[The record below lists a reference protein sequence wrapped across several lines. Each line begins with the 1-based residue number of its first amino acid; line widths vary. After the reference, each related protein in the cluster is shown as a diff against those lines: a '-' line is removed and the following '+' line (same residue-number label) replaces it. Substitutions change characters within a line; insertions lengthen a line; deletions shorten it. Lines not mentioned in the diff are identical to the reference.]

1 MFFLQFYCHHELEL
15 LNCISLVRLIN
26 IHRYALTHRTIPW
39 LQSTLSI
46 FLNFLSLLQNFLST
60 SCSCFPSP
68 FSHTHTCPAN
78 VIFLSEQTQF
88 IWFVVARVQC
98 FIQQP
103 FLRIYIFPTTAF
115 FRFTLGC
122 RNLLARNCCFAAVMI
137 LVSRHSDY
145 IANSFKRNFFRREKK
160 IVIRKWLFHC
170 NGTIFFAFFS
180 FVIRS
185 EFASFSRLHRH
196 EAFWFVAKFMEM

>member
-1 MFFLQFYCHHELEL
+1 MTSF
-15 LNCISLVRLIN
+15 IN
-26 IHRYALTHRTIPW
+26 ILLLLITIKTDVLSTVLLSSWIRASELYFACAPHKYTSLCAYASHYTMT
-39 LQSTLSI
+39 SI
-46 FLNFLSLLQNFLST
+46 NFKYIFEFSFSFAEFSFYLALLLSLSL
-60 SCSCFPSP
+60 

-137 LVSRHSDY
+137 SLSRHSDY
-145 IANSFKRNFFRREKK
+145 IANSFKQNFFRRGKK
-160 IVIRKWLFHC
+160 L
-170 NGTIFFAFFS
+170 
-180 FVIRS
+180 
-185 EFASFSRLHRH
+185 
-196 EAFWFVAKFMEM
+196 